1 MGRGDG
7 GDEMWRG
14 GAEAVLNLQP
24 SASISIA
31 YDAVFDAHSDLLL
44 LELDDKLL
52 PQIMQNRVTI
62 RGEPDEEAVLCT
74 PSATYALKYVG
85 TSNSAFLIPP
95 SSGPSSDVSDSGPVK
110 VASAIKLA
118 PGVMEL
124 VEVAPR
130 LHKLKELLAENP
142 YRPEED
148 SMEELEENDGLRR
161 LRWEDL
167 VERVQASDEEL
178 KGALKDISAVEI
190 NGYWRIVDEKYM
202 DMVLNMILHNLVLNE
217 WSLDGFEED
226 QVLGIMGSDGFPL
239 KIVLH
244 CLEIY
249 GRRVNLTDDELS
261 GGRCLW
267 RLDEKQVCVHF
278 ARVILRGGK
287 MKMERFM
294 DEWMDKIPAGM
305 SADFEMLEG
314 QVLVENIGMET
325 WIWAFSVSSLPSTPA
340 ERFAALFQERQKWEW
355 KDLQP
360 YIRDLRVPGLS
371 SESLLLKYT
380 RRTQP
385 TMDAEPVFSTR

>member
-14 GAEAVLNLQP
+14 GAEAVLDLQP
-24 SASISIA
+24 NSSISIT
-31 YDAVFDAHSDLLL
+31 YDTFFGAPSDLLL

-52 PQIMQNRVTI
+52 PQILQNRVTI

-74 PSATYALKYVG
+74 PAGTYALKYVG
-85 TSNSAFLIPP
+85 TSNSVFLIPP
-95 SSGPSSDVSDSGPVK
+95 SGPSSNVSDPSPVK
-110 VASAIKLA
+110 VASVIKLA

-130 LHKLKELLAENP
+130 LDKLKELLAENP

-148 SMEELEENDGLRR
+148 SMEELEEKDGLRR

-178 KGALKDISAVEI
+178 KDALKDNSAVEI

-202 DMVLNMILHNLVLNE
+202 DMVLNMLLHNLVLNE
-217 WSLDGFEED
+217 WSLEGFEED

-244 CLEIY
+244 CLEVY
-249 GRRVNLTDDELS
+249 GRRVNLNDELS
-261 GGRCLW
+261 
-267 RLDEKQVCVHF
+267 
-278 ARVILRGGK
+278 GK

-294 DEWMDKIPAGM
+294 EAWMDKIPAGM
-305 SADFEMLEG
+305 SAGFEMLEG
-314 QVLVENIGMET
+314 EVLVENIGVET

-340 ERFAALFQERQKWEW
+340 ERFAALFQARQKWEW

-385 TMDAEPVFSTR
+385 TMDAEPVFSAR

>member
-14 GAEAVLNLQP
+14 GAEAVLDLQP
-24 SASISIA
+24 NSSISIT
-31 YDAVFDAHSDLLL
+31 YDTFFGAPSDLLL

-52 PQIMQNRVTI
+52 PQILQNRVTI

-74 PSATYALKYVG
+74 PAVTYALKYVG
-85 TSNSAFLIPP
+85 TSNSVFLIPP
-95 SSGPSSDVSDSGPVK
+95 SGPSSNVSDPSPVK
-110 VASAIKLA
+110 VASVIKLA

-130 LHKLKELLAENP
+130 LDKLKELLAENP

-178 KGALKDISAVEI
+178 KDALKDNSAVEI

-202 DMVLNMILHNLVLNE
+202 DMVLNMLLHNLVLNE
-217 WSLDGFEED
+217 WSLEGFEED

-244 CLEIY
+244 CLEVY
-249 GRRVNLTDDELS
+249 GRRVNLNDELS
-261 GGRCLW
+261 GGSCLW

-278 ARVILRGGK
+278 ARVILCGGK

-294 DEWMDKIPAGM
+294 EEWMDKIPAGM
-305 SADFEMLEG
+305 SAGFEMLEG
-314 QVLVENIGMET
+314 EVLVENIGVET
-325 WIWAFSVSSLPSTPA
+325 WIWAFRVSSLPSTPA
-340 ERFAALFQERQKWEW
+340 ERFAALFQARQKWEW

-385 TMDAEPVFSTR
+385 TMDAEPVFSAR